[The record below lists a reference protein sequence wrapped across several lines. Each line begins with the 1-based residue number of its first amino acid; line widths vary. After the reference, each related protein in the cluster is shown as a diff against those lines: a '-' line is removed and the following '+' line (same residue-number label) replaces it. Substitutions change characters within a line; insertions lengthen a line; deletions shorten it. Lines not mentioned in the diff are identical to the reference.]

1 MLTLGSLKSFC
12 QQADSIGKVNPYRPK
27 IQSFIIPAAFLTY
40 GIVALN
46 ENPFNTLDRDT
57 RAELQEDHP
66 RFAAHV
72 DNYSQFAPAAAVFIL
87 NFSGIKGKNSIK
99 DAAFIYVIS
108 TAIMGG
114 TVSTL
119 KSKIHRLRPDGS
131 AFNSFPSGH
140 TATAFA
146 AAEFLKQEYKD
157 LSPWYGYAGYT
168 VAIAT
173 GTLRMYNNKHWF
185 SDVVAGA
192 GIGIISTKLSYLVYP
207 ALKKLFKPSKRSNV
221 VLMPTYN
228 DKLFGLAYSARF

>member
-1 MLTLGSLKSFC
+1 MLTLGSLKSYC
-12 QQADSIGKVNPYRPK
+12 QQADSIGKVNPYQPK

-40 GIVALN
+40 GIIALN

-99 DAAFIYVIS
+99 DAAFIYAIS

-119 KSKIHRLRPDGS
+119 KSGIHRLRPDAS

-157 LSPWYGYAGYT
+157 LSPWYNYAGYT

-207 ALKKLFKPSKRSNV
+207 ELKKLFKPSKRSNV

-228 DKLFGLAYSARF
+228 NKLFGLAYSARF